1 MSQPPK
7 PTQRLPR
14 PLALALAGG
23 EHEPG
28 DMKT

>member
-7 PTQRLPR
+7 PTQRLRR
-14 PLALALAGG
+14 PLALAGG

-28 DMKT
+28 DVKT